1 MLMAKQE
8 KKQKRADLP
17 KQCTQTSE
25 FKKSWERY
33 KRAGLRDMNEV
44 RDVMVMLF
52 LGQQLPPEYLDH
64 ELKGEWAGFRECHIG
79 GDFLL
84 IYDVA
89 RAGLV
94 TFVDLGSHAELFK

>member
-1 MLMAKQE
+1 MAKPE

-52 LGQQLPPEYLDH
+52 LGQQLPAEYLDH

>member
-1 MLMAKQE
+1 
-8 KKQKRADLP
+8 
-17 KQCTQTSE
+17 
-25 FKKSWERY
+25 
-33 KRAGLRDMNEV
+33 MNEV

-89 RAGLV
+89 RVGLV